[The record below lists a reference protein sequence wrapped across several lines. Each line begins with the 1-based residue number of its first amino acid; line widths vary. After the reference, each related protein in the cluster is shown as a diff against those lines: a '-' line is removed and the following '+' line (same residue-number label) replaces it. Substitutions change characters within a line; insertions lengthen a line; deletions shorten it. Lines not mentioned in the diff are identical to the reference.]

1 MPERE
6 STAPLIQDPDA
17 LAQMAMRLSTA
28 PRIAFDTESASFHRY
43 VDRIYL
49 IQLSS
54 DAETALVD
62 PLAVSDLS
70 PIGDLLRNPMTEIVF
85 HDADYDLR
93 VLDRDYG
100 FHASNIF
107 DTRLAAQLAGEPA
120 VGLGALL
127 ERYFGVRLDK
137 RLQRADWSTRP
148 LSNAMLAYAAADTRH
163 LLPLREILVQR
174 LRALGRLH
182 WLEEECARLQDV
194 RWNAGRRDDEQVYL
208 RIKGA
213 KALPRRAL
221 AVLERLHSWRD
232 SVASASDRAPFRVLG
247 NDALVGM
254 ARAAPHT
261 LADLQ
266 QIHGVGAVTVQR
278 HGESLLAAIREG
290 LNVPA
295 ENLPSLTRTKRPPA
309 DAAYDARL
317 ERLKAVR
324 NAAAT
329 RIGLEPGLV
338 CPNGTLQA
346 IARVAPSHADALAEI
361 PELRRWQQEALGDRA
376 ILAAVSEPVAGDA

>member
-6 STAPLIQDPDA
+6 HVTQLIQEPEA
-17 LAQMAMRLSTA
+17 LLEMARLLSTA
-28 PRIAFDTESASFHRY
+28 PRLGIDTESASFHRY

-49 IQLSS
+49 LQLSS
-54 DAETALVD
+54 DVVTALVD
-62 PLAVSDLS
+62 PLSVADLS
-70 PIGDLLRNPMTEIVF
+70 PIGDLLQDPKIEIIF

-100 FHASNIF
+100 FHANNLF

-127 ERYFGVRLDK
+127 EKYFGVRLDK

-148 LSNAMLAYAAADTRH
+148 LSDAMLAYAAADTRH
-163 LLPLREILVQR
+163 LLPLREVLMQR
-174 LRALGRLH
+174 LRALDRLH
-182 WLEEECARLQDV
+182 WLDEECARLQDV

-213 KALPRRAL
+213 KALPRRGL
-221 AVLERLHSWRD
+221 AILERLHSWRD
-232 SVASASDRAPFRVLG
+232 SIARTLDRAPFRVLG
-247 NDALVGM
+247 NDALVGI
-254 ARAAPHT
+254 ARSAPRT

-266 QIHGVGAVTVQR
+266 RVPGVGTVTTKR
-278 HGESLLAAIREG
+278 HGESLLAAIQEG
-290 LNVPA
+290 LTVPA
-295 ENLPSLTRTKRPPA
+295 NHLPDITRTKRPRA

-317 ERLKAVR
+317 ERLKALR

-346 IARVAPSHADALAEI
+346 IARLAPSREGALTEV
-361 PELRRWQQEALGDRA
+361 PELRRWQQEVLGAHA
-376 ILAAVSEPVAGDA
+376 ILAAVTEPVVGDA